1 MAGAI
6 ATIDCP
12 DLLDKCGRDGLCI
25 LVIRRKNRQLA
36 IFERFVAR
44 HVSING
50 FTQLRLHS
58 TARGDILNG
67 RPRCGNRP
75 IL

>member
-1 MAGAI
+1 MKTNADDDRAQHLDGVLALVRSKMQSGQRE
-6 ATIDCP
+6 
-12 DLLDKCGRDGLCI
+12 LL
-25 LVIRRKNRQLA
+25 
-36 IFERFVAR
+36 ERFIAR

-58 TARGDILNG
+58 TGRGDILTG